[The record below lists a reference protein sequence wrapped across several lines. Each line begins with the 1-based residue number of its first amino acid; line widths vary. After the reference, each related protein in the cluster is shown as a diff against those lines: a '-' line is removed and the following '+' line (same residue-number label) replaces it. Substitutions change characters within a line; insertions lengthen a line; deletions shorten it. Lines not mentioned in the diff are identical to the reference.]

1 MQKRSW
7 WDYIFQRYRRETVDG
22 ISKMNVGFS
31 LSRPEC
37 GWRTN
42 LNVGGSLS
50 RPKFGRESEPPTFV
64 FVCTGLHT
72 VRESEHEPSCPD
84 GYMDGRSWMSEV
96 HFPGRVFS
104 FWLPLIAC
112 LVSMDARSMFTFS
125 KSFGRSCIMTQM
137 LNFWI
142 PWVRRID
149 YLMMRIFYIRFK
161 TRHQKPT
168 PYQWGWTEL
177 PSSFLPLFGTS
188 LLFSTRKRASKK
200 NHGQRGNQ

>member
-1 MQKRSW
+1 MGRDDTSARFKKTNCEMRIMNLTKSSQDSVPLYNTRVLMQKRSW

-50 RPKFGRESEPPTFV
+50 RPKFGRESEPPTFR

-104 FWLPLIAC
+104 FWLPL
-112 LVSMDARSMFTFS
+112 V
-125 KSFGRSCIMTQM
+125 
-137 LNFWI
+137 I
-142 PWVRRID
+142 PTYIHKTPASSYPMCSECTVCTVALCFRIC
-149 YLMMRIFYIRFK
+149 
-161 TRHQKPT
+161 
-168 PYQWGWTEL
+168 
-177 PSSFLPLFGTS
+177 SS
-188 LLFSTRKRASKK
+188 LL
-200 NHGQRGNQ
+200 Q